1 MQNNHHNEHHEKG
14 HSDDNGHDK
23 HAGHHIEDFKKR
35 FWISLVITIPILVLS
50 QMIQDWFGFE
60 VSFTGDSY
68 VLAALST
75 FIFFY
80 GGWPFLKG
88 LYEEVRQNAIGMM
101 TLIGV
106 AITAA
111 WAYSFA
117 VTLGLEGMDFYWE
130 MATLI
135 VIMLLGHWI
144 EMKSI
149 MGASRALELLVK
161 LMPST
166 AHLVVN
172 GETKEVK
179 IDELKKGDVVHI
191 KPGEKIPVDGEVTE
205 GQSHLNE
212 SMLTG
217 ESKPVKKEK
226 GQKVIAGSVNG
237 NGTLKVKVQNIGKD
251 SYLNK
256 VIKLV
261 EDAQK
266 IKSKTQNLADR
277 AAKVLTF
284 VALGGGAITLIVWL
298 ALGFEFV

>member
-117 VTLGLEGMDFYWE
+117 VTLGL
-130 MATLI
+130 
-135 VIMLLGHWI
+135 
-144 EMKSI
+144 
-149 MGASRALELLVK
+149 
-161 LMPST
+161 
-166 AHLVVN
+166 
-172 GETKEVK
+172 
-179 IDELKKGDVVHI
+179 
-191 KPGEKIPVDGEVTE
+191 
-205 GQSHLNE
+205 
-212 SMLTG
+212 
-217 ESKPVKKEK
+217 
-226 GQKVIAGSVNG
+226 
-237 NGTLKVKVQNIGKD
+237 
-251 SYLNK
+251 
-256 VIKLV
+256 
-261 EDAQK
+261 
-266 IKSKTQNLADR
+266 
-277 AAKVLTF
+277 
-284 VALGGGAITLIVWL
+284 
-298 ALGFEFV
+298 